1 MYQTLPPNQITAIQT
16 KATQI
21 SAKINKKIPMTKIK
35 NAITVILWDTHH
47 ETAER
52 RCMQNSKGVTAVITA
67 IIGENLSTIQ
77 NIGKATVNLIAI
89 INPDTVIIIDSNQ
102 EAISNTNHGLIN
114 QDIKDLIKVITKDTI
129 QAIAIIVTVK
139 IITAVLM
146 LIIQVTQEN
155 VSSAEVTTTLPN
167 FV

>member
-1 MYQTLPPNQITAIQT
+1 
-16 KATQI
+16 
-21 SAKINKKIPMTKIK
+21 
-35 NAITVILWDTHH
+35 
-47 ETAER
+47 
-52 RCMQNSKGVTAVITA
+52 MQNSKGVTAVITA

-77 NIGKATVNLIAI
+77 NIGKATVNLIAT
-89 INPDTVIIIDSNQ
+89 INPDIVIIIDSNQ
-102 EAISNTNHGLIN
+102 EAIISTNHGLIN

>member
-1 MYQTLPPNQITAIQT
+1 
-16 KATQI
+16 
-21 SAKINKKIPMTKIK
+21 
-35 NAITVILWDTHH
+35 
-47 ETAER
+47 
-52 RCMQNSKGVTAVITA
+52 MQNNIVVTAVIIA